1 MYRSWIPKPNKPGQM
16 RAITQPNKTD
26 IIVMDALSHL
36 LNIIFEDL
44 FYLNITGLGKVEAL
58 LPSLFKSEAGTGS
71 IN

>member
-1 MYRSWIPKPNKPGQM
+1 M

-44 FYLNITGLGKVEAL
+44 FLSQSHGFRKGRGL
-58 LPSLFKSEAGTGS
+58 LPDLFKSEAGTGS